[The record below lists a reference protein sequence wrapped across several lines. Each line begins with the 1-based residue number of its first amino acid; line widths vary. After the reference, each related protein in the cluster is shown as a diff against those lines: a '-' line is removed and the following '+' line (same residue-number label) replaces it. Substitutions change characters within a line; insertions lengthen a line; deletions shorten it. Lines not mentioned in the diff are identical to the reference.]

1 MFCFGIFCLASF
13 HLRGGCFCFERGK
26 VEWVGGGKDLRGVI
40 EGENRIKLYC
50 LKRILNKKEEKACFD
65 FMVFHGLSD
74 GAIVNDVVG

>member
-1 MFCFGIFCLASF
+1 MG
-13 HLRGGCFCFERGK
+13 RGWGGSERNY
-26 VEWVGGGKDLRGVI
+26 RRR
-40 EGENRIKLYC
+40 NRIKLYC